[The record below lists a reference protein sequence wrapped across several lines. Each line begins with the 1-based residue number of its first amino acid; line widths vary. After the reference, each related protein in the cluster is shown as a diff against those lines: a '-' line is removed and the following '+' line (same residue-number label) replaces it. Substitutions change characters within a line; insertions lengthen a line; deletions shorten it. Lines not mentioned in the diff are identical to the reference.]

1 MKKLKLEDIHVES
14 YVTVAVLDEA
24 GTVQA
29 NAATILSCAASCR
42 TCVATDCS
50 CQSGSFCC

>member
-14 YVTVAVLDEA
+14 YATVAVRAEA

-29 NAATILSCAASCR
+29 NAATIISCGGSCR
-42 TCVATDCS
+42 TCDVTNCT
-50 CQSGSFCC
+50 CESGVYCC